1 MWGKGNNGVIV
12 VEIEF
17 SRGGKAIDR
26 PPLAPR
32 IPPPMFCSTPYSS
45 QYVLRINV
53 GNSNQRTNQVGLFQY
68 KFFLCHTCETHF
80 NV

>member
-1 MWGKGNNGVIV
+1 VG
-12 VEIEF
+12 IEF

-32 IPPPMFCSTPYSS
+32 IPPPVFCSIPYCS

-53 GNSNQRTNQVGLFQY
+53 GNTNQRTNQVRLFQ
-68 KFFLCHTCETHF
+68 
-80 NV
+80 